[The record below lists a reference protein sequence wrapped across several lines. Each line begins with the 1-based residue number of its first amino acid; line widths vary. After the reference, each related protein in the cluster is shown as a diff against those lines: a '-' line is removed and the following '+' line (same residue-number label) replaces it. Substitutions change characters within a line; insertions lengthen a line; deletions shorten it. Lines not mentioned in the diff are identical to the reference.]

1 MKAQKSALI
10 KEEERLYKIHAD
22 FCQALA
28 NPKRLQIINLLRNGE
43 MSVKEMS
50 SCMVIHKA
58 NLSQHLSLMRQ
69 KLIVATR
76 REGVNVY
83 YHITNPKIVQACET
97 IREALQEQ
105 LRADER
111 LVRKAI
117 AESGSTS

>member
-1 MKAQKSALI
+1 M

-28 NPKRLQIINLLRNGE
+28 NPKRLKIINLLRNGE
-43 MSVKEMS
+43 MSVNEMVAR
-50 SCMVIHKA
+50 MGIHKA

-69 KLIVATR
+69 KGIVATR

-83 YHITNPKIVQACET
+83 YHITNPKIVQACEI

-105 LRADER
+105 LRADAR
-111 LVRKAI
+111 VIRRGLKKMRNQSVKKA
-117 AESGSTS
+117 